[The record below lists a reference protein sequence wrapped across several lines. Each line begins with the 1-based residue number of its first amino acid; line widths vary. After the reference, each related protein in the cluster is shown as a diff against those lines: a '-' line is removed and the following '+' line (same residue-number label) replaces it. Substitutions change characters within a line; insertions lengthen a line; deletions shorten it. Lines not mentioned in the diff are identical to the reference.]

1 MDIVYRYDPHLPLR
15 DDSPR
20 TSGEALKRLANG
32 NRHFAEIV
40 RTLQKATAESKR
52 GEQFV
57 IPVDLVS
64 LGVPFV
70 EGHMPEQNPFA
81 IVLSCSDARAPV
93 EQVFNCVANDL
104 FTVRVAGNVLGLECL
119 GSVDYA
125 VAKLGDSLRA
135 AIVLGHTG
143 CGAVTAAV
151 DMYLAPNEF
160 MNVAFSHAVR
170 SLVDRIMLAVRAASR
185 ALDEIRGSTDHD
197 LPDYREQLLSASVF
211 LNAALTAFDLS
222 REIRAQGG
230 HKIAVAYSVYD
241 VAMCR
246 ASANPYDGEADPVFL
261 AAPKDSES
269 LYELAR
275 DIASRVIGKSPNKMA
290 PPKPASPSRKRR

>member
-15 DDSPR
+15 DDTPR
-20 TSGEALKRLANG
+20 TSSEALERLASG
-32 NRHFAEIV
+32 NRHFSDIV
-40 RTLQKATAESKR
+40 RTLQQATAESKR

-70 EGHMPEQNPFA
+70 EGQMPEQNPFA

-93 EQVFNCVANDL
+93 EQIFNCVANDL

-125 VAKLGDSLRA
+125 VAKLADSLRT

-185 ALDEIRGSTDHD
+185 ALDDIRGSTDHEA
-197 LPDYREQLLSASVF
+197 PEYRDQLLAASVF
-211 LNAALTAFDLS
+211 LNAALTAFDLR
-222 REIRAQGG
+222 REIHAQGG
-230 HKIAVAYSVYD
+230 HKIGIAYSVYD
-241 VAMCR
+241 LAMCR
-246 ASANPYDGEADPVFL
+246 ASASPYDGEADSVFL
-261 AAPKDSES
+261 PAPEDSAA
-269 LYELAR
+269 LFALAR
-275 DIASRVIGKSPNKMA
+275 DIAERIIVKSARKMA
-290 PPKPASPSRKRR
+290 PSKRKKKVKKRK

>member
-1 MDIVYRYDPHLPLR
+1 MDIVFRYDPTLPLR
-15 DDSPR
+15 DNSPR
-20 TSGEALKRLANG
+20 TSEEAFERLARG
-32 NRHFAEIV
+32 NQRFAEIV
-40 RTLQKATAESKR
+40 SGLQQATHESKTG
-52 GEQFV
+52 GEIVF
-57 IPVDLVS
+57 PVDLLS

-70 EGHMPEQNPFA
+70 EGHMPEHNPYA

-93 EQVFNCVANDL
+93 EQVFHCVANDL

-125 VAKLGDSLRA
+125 VAKLGESLRT

-151 DMYLAPNEF
+151 DMYLAPNGF

-185 ALDEIRGSTDHD
+185 ALDEVRGSSDHD
-197 LPDYREQLLSASVF
+197 LPGYRDQLLAISVF
-211 LNAALTAFDLS
+211 VNAAVTAFDLN
-222 REIRAQGG
+222 REIRSQGNEQ
-230 HKIAVAYSVYD
+230 IAVAYSVYD

-246 ASANPYDGEADPVFL
+246 ASAMPYDPRNLEGSVFL
-261 AAPKDSES
+261 PAPTDSDA
-269 LYELAR
+269 LYELSLGLAKR
-275 DIASRVIGKSPNKMA
+275 ILAGSPK
-290 PPKPASPSRKRR
+290 

>member
-1 MDIVYRYDPHLPLR
+1 MMDIVYRYDPNQPLR
-15 DDSPR
+15 NDSPR
-20 TSGEALKRLANG
+20 TAQEALKRLAKG

-40 RTLQKATAESKR
+40 LRLQQATADATPAEKM
-52 GEQFV
+52 V

-70 EGHMPEQNPFA
+70 QGHMPEQAPFA

-93 EQVFNCVANDL
+93 ERVFDCQSNDL

-125 VAKLGDSLRA
+125 VAKLNESLRT

-151 DMYLAPNEF
+151 DMYLAPNDF
-160 MNVAFSHAVR
+160 MSVAFSHAVR

-185 ALDEIRGSTDHD
+185 ALDEVRGTNDHD
-197 LPDYREQLLSASVF
+197 DPDYREQLLSASIF
-211 LNAALTAFDLS
+211 TNAAVTAFDLN
-222 REIRAQGG
+222 REIRSLGG
-230 HKIAVAYSVYD
+230 HKIAVVYSVYD
-241 VAMCR
+241 LAMCR
-246 ASANPYDGEADPVFL
+246 ASAHPFDAADEEAEVFSP
-261 AAPKDSES
+261 APKDSDA
-269 LYELAR
+269 LYELAKE
-275 DIASRVIGKSPNKMA
+275 IAKRVVSAA
-290 PPKPASPSRKRR
+290 PAQKSRKKRRR

>member
-1 MDIVYRYDPHLPLR
+1 V
-15 DDSPR
+15 
-20 TSGEALKRLANG
+20 AK
-32 NRHFAEIV
+32 
-40 RTLQKATAESKR
+40 LQKATAESQR
-52 GEQFV
+52 GEQLV
-57 IPVDLVS
+57 IPLNLVS
-64 LGVPFV
+64 MGVPFLA
-70 EGHMPEQNPFA
+70 GHMPEHSPFA

-93 EQVFNCVANDL
+93 EQVFDCVANDL
-104 FTVRVAGNVLGLECL
+104 FIVRVAGNVLGLECL

-125 VAKLGDSLRA
+125 VATLSDSLRA

-197 LPDYREQLLSASVF
+197 APEYREQLLSASVF
-211 LNAALTAFDLS
+211 LNAAVTAFDLN
-222 REIRAQGG
+222 REIRSVGG
-230 HKIAVAYSVYD
+230 QKIAVVYSVYD
-241 VAMCR
+241 VAMCSV
-246 ASANPYDGEADPVFL
+246 SANPYDGDPDPVFL

-275 DIASRVIGKSPNKMA
+275 DIARRVVGTVPSK
-290 PPKPASPSRKRR
+290 KPSSKAAAKPKRRR

>member
-1 MDIVYRYDPHLPLR
+1 MDIVYRYNPNLPLR
-15 DDSPR
+15 SDSPR
-20 TSGEALKRLANG
+20 TSQEALKRLASG

-40 RTLQKATAESKR
+40 SKLQQATAESRR
-52 GEQFV
+52 GEKIV

-64 LGVPFV
+64 LGVPFIQ
-70 EGHMPEQNPFA
+70 GHMPEQHPFA

-93 EQVFNCVANDL
+93 EQVFDCEANDL

-125 VAKLGDSLRA
+125 VAKLSDSLRTA
-135 AIVLGHTG
+135 VVLGHTG

-151 DMYLAPNEF
+151 EMYLAPNEF

-185 ALDEIRGSTDHD
+185 ALDEVRGSTDHD
-197 LPDYREQLLSASVF
+197 GPDYKEQLLSASVF
-211 LNAALTAFDLS
+211 LNAAVTAFDLS

-230 HKIAVAYSVYD
+230 QKIAVVYSVYD

-246 ASANPYDGEADPVFL
+246 AAANPYDAKNANYDVFL
-261 AAPKDSES
+261 PAPKDSDS
-269 LYELAR
+269 LHELAR
-275 DIASRVIGKSPNKMA
+275 EIARQVVGNSSVKKPRGK
-290 PPKPASPSRKRR
+290 RKA

>member
-1 MDIVYRYDPHLPLR
+1 MDIVYRYDPNLPLHN
-15 DDSPR
+15 DSPK
-20 TSGEALKRLANG
+20 TANEALKRLANG
-32 NRHFAEIV
+32 NRHFADIV
-40 RTLQKATAESKR
+40 ARLQQATAESRSGQKI
-52 GEQFV
+52 V

-70 EGHMPEQNPFA
+70 QGQMPEQNPFA

-93 EQVFNCVANDL
+93 EQVFDCEANDL

-125 VAKLGDSLRA
+125 VAKLSDSLRA
-135 AIVLGHTG
+135 AVVLGHTG

-151 DMYLAPNEF
+151 DMYLAPNDF

-185 ALDEIRGSTDHD
+185 ALDEVRGTTDHD
-197 LPDYREQLLSASVF
+197 APGYREQLLSAAVF
-211 LNAALTAFDLS
+211 LNAAVTAFDLN
-222 REIRAQGG
+222 REIRSQGG
-230 HKIAVAYSVYD
+230 QKIAVAYSVYD

-246 ASANPYDGEADPVFL
+246 ASANPFDTTEENALVFL
-261 AAPKDSES
+261 PAPKDSEA

-275 DIASRVIGKSPNKMA
+275 EIARRIVSKTATQKGKP
-290 PPKPASPSRKRR
+290 KRRT